1 MTINVLDASN
11 YFKGLLL
18 LIRKDRK
25 VTPAEIEAMK
35 RIGKTLGFERK
46 FCENAIAEILE
57 NAFIVDEPPH
67 FPNKELAYKFIRD
80 GLFLAFIDHRDID
93 PHEERW
99 LRLTVEKNDI
109 QSDFF
114 IRELEVAKANRGDRT
129 RLEVDDLTVEHS

>member
-1 MTINVLDASN
+1 MTINVLEASN

-35 RIGKTLGFERK
+35 RIGKALGFERR

-67 FPNKELAYKFIRD
+67 FPSRELAYKFIKD

-99 LRLTVEKNDI
+99 LRLTAENNGIEPDI
-109 QSDFF
+109 FS
-114 IRELEVAKANRGDRT
+114 RELEVARSTKGDRE
-129 RLEVDDLTVEHS
+129 RLEVDDLIVEHS

>member
-35 RIGKTLGFERK
+35 RIGKALGFERK

-67 FPNKELAYKFIRD
+67 FPSKELAYKFIRD
-80 GLFLAFIDHRDID
+80 GLYLAFIDHRDID

-99 LRLTVEKNDI
+99 LKLTVEKNGI
-109 QSDFF
+109 EEDFF
-114 IRELEVAKANRGDRT
+114 ARELEIAKADKDDRT
-129 RLEVDDLTVEHS
+129 HLEVDDLTVEHS

>member
-1 MTINVLDASN
+1 VLEASN

-35 RIGKTLGFERK
+35 RIGKALGFERT

-57 NAFIVDEPPH
+57 NAFIVDEPPN
-67 FPNKELAYKFIRD
+67 FPSRELAYKFVKD
-80 GLFLAFIDHRDID
+80 GLFLAFIDHREID

-99 LRLTVEKNDI
+99 LRMTAEKNGI
-109 QSDFF
+109 ELDFF
-114 IRELEVAKANRGDRT
+114 SRELEVAKGNRGNREH
-129 RLEVDDLTVEHS
+129 LEVDDLTVEYS